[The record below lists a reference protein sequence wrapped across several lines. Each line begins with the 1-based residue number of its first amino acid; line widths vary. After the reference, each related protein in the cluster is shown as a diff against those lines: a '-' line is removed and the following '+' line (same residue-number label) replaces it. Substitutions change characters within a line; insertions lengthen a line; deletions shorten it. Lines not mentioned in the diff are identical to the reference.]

1 MASILCVKLLEKN
14 AQNRLGTRGGIDE
27 VLQHPWLADLDIDK
41 IMERSLEPPVKPQLS
56 KDILDVSN
64 FDAAF
69 TGEEALVSVVP
80 SNKLSKIQNNANQ
93 FVNF

>member
-1 MASILCVKLLEKN
+1 MS
-14 AQNRLGTRGGIDE
+14 
-27 VLQHPWLADLDIDK
+27 HPWLADLDIDK
-41 IMERSLEPPVKPQLS
+41 LLEKSLEAPVKPQLS
-56 KDILDVSN
+56 KDVLDVSN

-69 TGEEALVSVVP
+69 TGEEAIVSVVP